1 MDTQQYGKLKDTI
14 NTVQQ
19 QIDSWCEVKVQR
31 FESERNDFVSFLTE
45 HSNVV
50 SSLKKKE
57 ASLVSAERTA
67 HKRKEA
73 KDADFIEKQEQL
85 ETLQA
90 TLEKLPS
97 QISEMKM
104 KYTTDKE
111 NVEAQQKLIAKNE
124 QARSSKK
131 QEMEKAIELFNRNLG
146 LYITKVE
153 GTDNIKLTFDKID
166 AANPRAQFSCIFC
179 LQADDTYAV
188 VSCEPMLSDVKV
200 SNVHS
205 AVTVTVACI
214 AFLLPI
220 FLICV
225 WLRCLQHLRT
235 KMLCFRVLTS

>member
-67 HKRKEA
+67 QKRKEA
-73 KDADFIEKQEQL
+73 EDADFIEKQEQL

-97 QISEMKM
+97 QISEMKV

-111 NVEAQQKLIAKNE
+111 NE

-166 AANPRAQFSCIFC
+166 AANPRAQFSCTFC

-205 AVTVTVACI
+205 AVTVTIACL
-214 AFLLPI
+214 ASLLLFI
-220 FLICV
+220 LICV
-225 WLRCLQHLRT
+225 WLRCFQHLRT
-235 KMLCFRVLTS
+235 KMLRFRVLTS

>member
-1 MDTQQYGKLKDTI
+1 MDTQQYAKLKDTI

-57 ASLVSAERTA
+57 ASLVSAERA
-67 HKRKEA
+67 AQKRKEA
-73 KDADFIEKQEQL
+73 EDADFIEKQEQL
-85 ETLQA
+85 ETLLA

-97 QISEMKM
+97 QVSDMKM

-166 AANPRAQFSCIFC
+166 AANPRAQFSCSFC

-205 AVTVTVACI
+205 AVTVACI
-214 AFLLPI
+214 SFLLPF
-220 FLICV
+220 FLRLV
-225 WLRCLQHLRT
+225 ALLATFAH
-235 KMLCFRVLTS
+235 